1 MNKVGHY
8 IKKDGLTRHLKK
20 NSGVNC
26 KSGPEGSGVMLRPP
40 VPLSRSAAA
49 AEVLATTL
57 GDVGPSG

>member
-49 AEVLATTL
+49 AEY
-57 GDVGPSG
+57 